1 MKGDN
6 GLKNFLL
13 GLSVGCLVT
22 VGAVWFSLSPEKEAL
37 SQQTIDLEKENQ
49 QLQQQV
55 TTLNMTIKANE
66 GKRNSLHQEIEETE
80 KHLLEYQR
88 VVSEVLHGDGE
99 DYAVEI
105 IADDEE
111 ETVVYSPGYKE
122 DVPRNTDLQ
131 KLYILRILNQLP
143 DVKGSTITLWS
154 SKENAQ
160 LYAAGT
166 YPNDGAEGW
175 SGMNAKFA
183 TLTKKRDEYYLWHHL
198 SVHESDPVGFGL
210 YAGEEGQ

>member
-6 GLKNFLL
+6 RLKNFLL
-13 GLSVGCLVT
+13 GLTVGCLVT
-22 VGAVWFSLSPEKEAL
+22 GGAVWFSLSPEKEAM

-55 TTLNMTIKANE
+55 TALNMTIKANE
-66 GKRNSLHQEIEETE
+66 GERSSLHQEIEETE

-99 DYAVEI
+99 EYAVEI
-105 IADDEE
+105 LADDEE
-111 ETVVYSPGYKE
+111 ETVVYSPGYRE

-143 DVKGSTITLWS
+143 EVKGSKITLWS

-166 YPNDGAEGW
+166 YPRDGAEGW

-183 TLTKKRDEYYLWHHL
+183 TLTKKRDEYYLLHHL

-210 YAGEEGQ
+210 YAVDGG